1 MNHYA
6 ELNFGGDAR
15 AVSKTHG
22 GLFKKI
28 VRALTMTAIVSTVVL
43 GLIAVSRLAPEQP
56 LDFDSFY
63 VGP

>member
-6 ELNFGGDAR
+6 ELNFVGDAR
-15 AVSKTHG
+15 DSKTHG
-22 GLFKKI
+22 RLFKKI
-28 VRALTMTAIVSTVVL
+28 VRTLTMTAIVSTVVV

-56 LDFDSFY
+56 PDFGSWY

>member
-28 VRALTMTAIVSTVVL
+28 VRALTMTAIVSTVVV

-56 LDFDSFY
+56 PDFGSWY